1 MSVNPRALVALALWV
16 SLAVP
21 AVAVPVPPS
30 SHFGGPGVAADTS
43 LELIA
48 KGNCRC
54 ANGACVVLQCTG
66 EVGVGANVEVLK
78 GKLKATLEAKAKA
91 MDGQLVGEVTFE
103 LRAKP

>member
-1 MSVNPRALVALALWV
+1 MSVHPRALVALALWA

-21 AVAVPVPPS
+21 AFAVPVPPS
-30 SHFGGPGVAADTS
+30 PHFGGPCLAADTT

-48 KGNCRC
+48 KGTCRC
-54 ANGACVVLQCTG
+54 ANGACVELKCTG

-78 GKLKATLEAKAKA
+78 GTLKATLEAKAKA

-103 LRAKP
+103 LHAKP